1 MYSYIRVLTI
11 CLQLADILPIMTAL
25 LPRTPSLALLAP
37 AITALHLAQ
46 LLEVLLCGFEL
57 ELYARD
63 EWIRVWWVGE
73 RLAGRLEDTWAQLR
87 APERVYVEARWNEV
101 RVVRAMC
108 AASISVRF
116 DSPPVLVSRPS
127 SRFRAGILREAPVA
141 CEDALPTP
149 HLRRARCHRSCEV
162 REKIY
167 LAARLVRR
175 AEPARDA
182 GAVAR
187 VCRCLPGVGAP
198 PRTFSPRATFR
209 YEH

>member
-87 APERVYVEARWNEV
+87 APEIG
-101 RVVRAMC
+101 RAH
-108 AASISVRF
+108 V
-116 DSPPVLVSRPS
+116 
-127 SRFRAGILREAPVA
+127 
-141 CEDALPTP
+141 
-149 HLRRARCHRSCEV
+149 
-162 REKIY
+162 
-167 LAARLVRR
+167 
-175 AEPARDA
+175 
-182 GAVAR
+182 
-187 VCRCLPGVGAP
+187 
-198 PRTFSPRATFR
+198 
-209 YEH
+209 